1 MPWKERSVMSERLE
15 FVMQAQQ
22 EGRNMSRLCKE
33 FGISRKT
40 GYKWLRRFQEEGI
53 AGLADR
59 SRRPKHMP
67 AKTPKETEQL
77 VLRIRE
83 NENSSSWGGRKI
95 YTRLKELGYQDI
107 PQPSTI
113 TAILH
118 RNTCIDP
125 EESIKRTKY
134 QFFEMELPNQIFQ
147 MDFKGPF
154 YIGKQKCFPLTIL
167 DDHSRYLIALRAC
180 QNQQEATV
188 KSHLTDVFREFGL
201 PDAFL
206 TDNGPPWGPSDG
218 QPYFTRLNAWML
230 RLGIRIIHS
239 RPYHPQTI
247 GKIERLH
254 RTLKND
260 VLKRQTFEDFGSCQ
274 AGFDRWRQVYN
285 YERPHEALDMA
296 VPASRYRP
304 SQRKYPETL
313 PPIVYLPDDEV
324 RKTNNFG
331 RISFR
336 NQQFRVGR
344 AFDGFPVAVRETE
357 IDGKF
362 DVYFCKQKIKTI
374 SLR

>member
-15 FVMQAQQ
+15 FIKLAQQ
-22 EGRNMSRLCKE
+22 NCRNLSQLCKE

-40 GYKWLRRFQEEGI
+40 GYKWLRRFQEEGL

-67 AKTPKETEQL
+67 AKTPGETEQA
-77 VLRIRE
+77 VLKIRDKE
-83 NENSSSWGGRKI
+83 PSWGGRKI
-95 YTRLKELGYQDI
+95 YARLNELGHQNI

-118 RNTCIDP
+118 RNSCIAP

-134 QFFEMELPNQIFQ
+134 QFFEMELPNSVFQ

-167 DDHSRYLIALRAC
+167 DDHSRYLVALRAC
-180 QNQQEATV
+180 QNQQEGTV
-188 KSHLTDVFREFGL
+188 KGHLTDVFREFGL

-218 QPYFTRLNAWML
+218 QPFFTRLNAWMF

-260 VLKRQTFEDFGSCQ
+260 VLKRKSFEDFQSCQ
-274 AGFDRWRQVYN
+274 VGFDHWRQIYN
-285 YERPHEALDMA
+285 YERPHEALDMK
-296 VPASRYRP
+296 VPASRYQP
-304 SQRKYPETL
+304 SQRKFPETL
-313 PPIVYLPDDEV
+313 PPIIYLPDDEV
-324 RKTNNFG
+324 RKVHDGG
-331 RISFR
+331 RIHLNGR
-336 NQQFRVGR
+336 VFRVGR
-344 AFDGFPVAVRETE
+344 AFDDYPVAIRQTAN
-357 IDGKF
+357 DGEF